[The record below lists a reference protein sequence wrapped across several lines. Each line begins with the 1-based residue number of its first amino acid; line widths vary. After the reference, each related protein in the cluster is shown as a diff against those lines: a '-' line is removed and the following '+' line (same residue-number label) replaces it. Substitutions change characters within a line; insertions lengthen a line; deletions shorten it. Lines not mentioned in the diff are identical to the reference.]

1 MTGAARQAAEAGSR
15 TREAGREAAVGVTI
29 FFGGHH
35 AEGRAP
41 PLDPPKK
48 IVGPRR
54 PWGGLGRL

>member
-54 PWGGLGRL
+54 P